1 MPKHQ
6 IQRRPYNDC
15 SWGWGLTVDGIDNGQ
30 GKVFTELCLAM
41 NGSFMLLH
49 RPCSS
54 NAEILVWTAD
64 CEIPGFLEEK
74 YYAECGQW
82 VIDVAGVSGFDCA
95 DSYNG
100 HFKFK
105 LFPPAYISSASINP
119 VECDVCAYETPSKFI
134 DTGEFSP
141 LVDYV
146 GGAPVCTSLGY
157 QNNGYWL
164 PDNNFYMRGTWSF
177 YGDRAEEC
185 GSSYPYQLRMHQGT
199 GPWPVY
205 ERDRVQ
211 LPRGLGDTVI
221 FRRTQA
227 GSFGSWPATI
237 TMTRVSKYVQ
247 QEVEFVETP
256 NERTRTR
263 WFLEYAIESKTW
275 TLSTLQ
281 VIKNVVYQLYDE
293 EPCEGNEK
301 ILSAVASLSDTEVDI
316 CSSLPRAVRIRRL
329 CPPDRKNEPIR
340 RQDKR
345 TGVLARQCGCDCQDY
360 PIDYRWIVSNER
372 VAVNDRLNKYRQ
384 DTFYAVRYGFHK
396 CTSDCGSQ
404 YCIDAC
410 TFADDEISGDP
421 DTRYPRKCRYPRPQ
435 NWCCENEDPPCAYI
449 VFDCALQFE
458 GIPIGAESTVLRQ
471 ICRFDDPCKWY
482 AIGQSWQPK
491 DGMLGSQP
499 LCAICGADR
508 FGTDMTDI
516 DSNVSATWVTDCE
529 SGCTWLG
536 WTEAICMPDG
546 TKIPVATD
554 VAIGANNPLKGS
566 TLDQPK
572 LYQVYGTSWEIN
584 ITTPDQATLFFNH
597 PNFGYLLYQVD
608 EMEPWR
614 CDAVNT
620 LKLMSQGNLPDL
632 VLPATV
638 CVIPWYESC
647 PGDLRYDV
655 LSDKYKN
662 QQLQQACCDP
672 ACYNRE
678 WCVQVECCN
687 QKDQT
692 CVFVSTTDEND
703 PNYNPYGLTPKN
715 GIAGG
720 LTYMAIATVL
730 GVEIAQM
737 IYCDGMS
744 WWVDTYCGVNQMMPN
759 QNPINLEYID
769 SKNFSP
775 LSRCCPLV
783 LTDIKRP
790 YSLISEPLCCPN
802 CTCCDYPETLTLT
815 FKYNK
820 ACGCPNMW
828 TYPHSEFH
836 CPDCSGSNSVPLE
849 REDLVVILRKAEC
862 FTGSGGADSEWIPY
876 TCAGGGCTWQGSS
889 PDCGDPAHAF
899 SADFAFSCSTTFNNN
914 LPNDVIGVSH
924 YQLSLPPEWGNQGQ
938 GCCDVR
944 AMDIPCL
951 PAGSADG
958 NHHINMFVSMP
969 DAENISPPFGHQ
981 WDSILQN
988 KYGDQQG
995 DKHPYNAADCPA
1007 ILKNYGRLY
1016 TSWSIDS
1023 YTMVECLL
1031 FESVTVSSN

>member
-15 SWGWGLTVDGIDNGQ
+15 SWAWGITVQGIDYGH
-30 GKVFTELCLAM
+30 GKVFTELCLGI
-41 NGSFMLLH
+41 NGSFVLQH
-49 RPCSS
+49 KPCSS
-54 NAEILVWTAD
+54 TAEILVWTAN
-64 CEIPGFLEEK
+64 CEVPGFLEERD
-74 YYAECGQW
+74 YAECGQW

-100 HFKFK
+100 HFTFK
-105 LFPPAYISSASINP
+105 LYPPAYISSPSIEP
-119 VECDVCAYETPSKFI
+119 VECDVCAYEAPSAFI
-134 DTGEFSP
+134 DMGEFAP
-141 LVDYV
+141 LVNYV
-146 GGAPVCTSLGY
+146 DGAPVCVPQAFMSEMEGH
-157 QNNGYWL
+157 WL
-164 PDNNFYMRGTWSF
+164 PDNNFYMKGAWSF

-185 GSSYPYQLRMHQGT
+185 GSSHPYELRMHQGT

-205 ERDRVQ
+205 ERDRVK
-211 LPRGLGDTVI
+211 LPTGLGDTVI
-221 FRRTQA
+221 FHRTQA

-237 TMTRVSKYVQ
+237 TMTRVSEYVPP
-247 QEVEFVETP
+247 EVVFIETP
-256 NERTRTR
+256 NERTRTL
-263 WFLEYAIESKTW
+263 WFLEYAIESATW
-275 TLSTLQ
+275 TLSTLP
-281 VIKNVVYQLYDE
+281 VIKNVVYQLVDT
-293 EPCEGNEK
+293 EPCEGIDK
-301 ILSAVASLSDTEVDI
+301 ILSAVASLSDSEVDI
-316 CSSLPRAVRIRRL
+316 CSQLPSQVRLRRL
-329 CPPDRKNEPIR
+329 CPPDRKDEKIR
-340 RQDKR
+340 RQNKR

-360 PIDYRWIVSNER
+360 PIDYRWIVSDER
-372 VAVNDRLNKYRQ
+372 VPVDDRLNKYRQ
-384 DTFYAVRYGFHK
+384 DTFFAVRYGFHK

-421 DTRYPRKCRYPRPQ
+421 DTRYPRKCRFPRPQ

-508 FGTDMTDI
+508 FGTDMTNI
-516 DSNVSATWVTDCE
+516 DSNASSTWVTDCE

-620 LKLMSQGNLPDL
+620 MKLMSQGNLPDL

-655 LSDKYKN
+655 LSDKYK
-662 QQLQQACCDP
+662 LSTLAQACCDP

-687 QKDQT
+687 QKAQT

-703 PNYNPYGLTPKN
+703 PNYNPYGLTAKN
-715 GIAGG
+715 GVVGG

-744 WWVDTYCGVNQMMPN
+744 WWVDTYCGVNQLLPN

-790 YSLISEPLCCPN
+790 YSLVSEPLCCPN
-802 CTCCDYPETLTLT
+802 CTCCDYPDTLTLT
-815 FKYNK
+815 MKYYK
-820 ACGCPNMW
+820 AGGCQNIW
-828 TYPHSEFH
+828 TYPHSPG
-836 CPDCSGSNSVPLE
+836 CDCGGSTSEPLPN
-849 REDLVVILRKAEC
+849 EDVVVILRKVSCIADQEVPYGC
-862 FTGSGGADSEWIPY
+862 SGG
-876 TCAGGGCTWQGSS
+876 TCGWQGSI
-889 PDCGDPAHAF
+889 PGCGEPNHF
-899 SADFAFSCSTTFNNN
+899 WSADFGFSCTTTFNGDM
-914 LPNDVIGVSH
+914 PNDVLGVSH
-924 YQLSLPPEWGNQGQ
+924 YGLDIVWGPETTGF
-938 GCCDVR
+938 GCCDRRGV
-944 AMDIPCL
+944 
-951 PAGSADG
+951 DG
-958 NHHINMFVSMP
+958 ELINVEFIMP
-969 DAENISPPFGHQ
+969 DADNLTLPYGQQ
-981 WDSILQN
+981 WGSDLQN
-988 KYGDQQG
+988 KYGNQQG

-1007 ILKNYGRLY
+1007 ILKNYGRGY
-1016 TSWSIDS
+1016 TRWASPENSANL
-1023 YTMVECLL
+1023 VECLL
-1031 FESVTVSSN
+1031 FESITVSSN

>member
-6 IQRRPYNDC
+6 IQRRPYNEC
-15 SWGWGLTVDGIDNGQ
+15 SWGWSLTVDGIDNGQ

-64 CEIPGFLEEK
+64 CEIPGYLKERDVK
-74 YYAECGQW
+74 ECGRW
-82 VIDVAGVSGFDCA
+82 TIYVEGVSGFDCA
-95 DSYNG
+95 YSYNG
-100 HFKFK
+100 PHTFR
-105 LFPPAYISSASINP
+105 LIPPAIFSDPNVVQPAA
-119 VECDVCAYETPSKFI
+119 CDVCAYEATSRFV
-134 DTGEFSP
+134 DTGEFEP

-146 GGAPVCTSLGY
+146 DGAPVCVPQQFMSEQVGH
-157 QNNGYWL
+157 WL
-164 PDNNFYMRGTWSF
+164 PDNSWYMKGVWSF
-177 YGDRAEEC
+177 YGDRAEAC
-185 GSSYPYQLRMHQGT
+185 GSTHPYELRMHEGT

-205 ERDRVQ
+205 ERDHVE
-211 LPRGLGDTVI
+211 LPRALGAQVI

-237 TMTRVSKYVQ
+237 TMTRVGEYIPP
-247 QEVEFVETP
+247 EVEFVETP

-281 VIKNVVYQLYDE
+281 AIKNVVYQLYDD

-301 ILSAVASLSDTEVDI
+301 ILSAVASLSDTEEDI
-316 CSSLPRAVRIRRL
+316 CASLPSQVRIRRL
-329 CPPDRKNEPIR
+329 CPPDRYNEPIR
-340 RQDKR
+340 RQNKR

-372 VAVNDRLNKYRQ
+372 VPVNDRLNKYRQ

-396 CTSDCGSQ
+396 CTEDCGSQ
-404 YCIDAC
+404 YCVDAC
-410 TFADDEISGDP
+410 TFGDDEISGDP
-421 DTRYPRKCRYPRPQ
+421 DTRYPRKCRFPRPQ
-435 NWCCENEDPPCAYI
+435 NWCCEDEDPPCAYI

-499 LCAICGADR
+499 LCAVCGADR
-508 FGTDMTDI
+508 FGTDMLTL
-516 DSNVSATWVTDCE
+516 DSDVSQTWVTDCE

-536 WTEAICMPDG
+536 WQEAICMPDG
-546 TKIPVATD
+546 TKIPVATS
-554 VAIGANNPLKGS
+554 VARGANNPQKGS

-572 LYQVYGTSWEIN
+572 LFQVYGTSWELN
-584 ITTPDQATLFFNH
+584 ITIPDQATLFFNH

-620 LKLMSQGNLPDL
+620 MKLMSQGNLPDL
-632 VLPATV
+632 LLPATV

-655 LSDKYKN
+655 LSDRYK
-662 QQLQQACCDP
+662 LATIQQACCDP

-687 QKDQT
+687 QKAQT
-692 CVFVSTTDEND
+692 CVFVSTTDEDD
-703 PNYNPYGLTPKN
+703 PNYNPYGLTAKH
-715 GIAGG
+715 GHVGG
-720 LTYMAIATVL
+720 LTYMAVATVL

-737 IYCDGMS
+737 IYCDGMD
-744 WWVDTYCGVNQMMPN
+744 WWVDTYCGVNQLLPN

-769 SKNFSP
+769 SKTFSP

-802 CTCCDYPETLTLT
+802 CTCCNYPDTLVLT
-815 FKYNK
+815 MKYYK
-820 ACGCPNMW
+820 AGDCLNMW
-828 TYPHSEFH
+828 AFPHSPGHGCGDSTSE
-836 CPDCSGSNSVPLE
+836 PLE
-849 REDLVVILRKAEC
+849 KEDLVIILRKGFC
-862 FTGSGGADSEWIPY
+862 LGGVWTPGSACTGGACGWS
-876 TCAGGGCTWQGSS
+876 GSS
-889 PDCGDPAHAF
+889 PECGEPNHYY
-899 SADFAFSCSTTFNNN
+899 SADFGFSCSTTFDSS
-914 LPNDVIGVSH
+914 LPNDVLGVSH
-924 YQLSLPPEWGNQGQ
+924 YGLSMPAEWSNIGHN
-938 GCCDVR
+938 C
-944 AMDIPCL
+944 
-951 PAGSADG
+951 ADRRG
-958 NHHINMFVSMP
+958 VNGELINVEFIMP
-969 DAENISPPFGHQ
+969 DAENLTSPYGQQ
-981 WDSILQN
+981 WNSDLQN
-988 KYGDQQG
+988 KYGNQQG

-1007 ILKNYGRLY
+1007 ILKNYGRGY
-1016 TSWSIDS
+1016 TRWYSPEGPNGIL
-1023 YTMVECLL
+1023 VECLL
-1031 FESVTVSSN
+1031 FESITVSSF